1 MDYIILF
8 LLGSAIGSFLN
19 VLIYRLEE
27 SEKRKTQSEKE
38 DSNYQGSISIVLGRS
53 YCPNCKHQIRW
64 YDNIPILSFLIL
76 RAKCRDCHEKISI
89 QYPLIEIATGM
100 LFLLIFNFQFSIFN
114 KFSIIN
120 FQTIQITDWIVL
132 MYLLATFSGLFAILV
147 YDFKHYIIPNKIIYP
162 LIALV
167 LGFGI
172 LNLFGNWNLKI
183 ENFNS
188 WQEIILSLLIPLFFL
203 FLIVISKGKW
213 MGMGDV
219 KLALFM
225 ALFLG
230 WPSVLVAVFSAFWLG
245 TLVGLPLVISGKKK
259 MQSQI
264 PFGPFLIIG
273 TFIAFFWSSQII
285 QWYLSISY

>member
-1 MDYIILF
+1 
-8 LLGSAIGSFLN
+8 
-19 VLIYRLEE
+19 
-27 SEKRKTQSEKE
+27 
-38 DSNYQGSISIVLGRS
+38 
-53 YCPNCKHQIRW
+53 
-64 YDNIPILSFLIL
+64 
-76 RAKCRDCHEKISI
+76 
-89 QYPLIEIATGM
+89 
-100 LFLLIFNFQFSIFN
+100 
-114 KFSIIN
+114 
-120 FQTIQITDWIVL
+120 

-245 TLVGLPLVISGKKK
+245 TLVGLPLVIFGKKK